1 MATVTAETCPFG
13 KGLATIRAGNRRVV
27 LFKDKI
33 FILSRS
39 RLRSV
44 RQLMEKI
51 RRATV
56 RIRHSWSSPPADTK
70 VQAKAYACHYPQRAK
85 NTTGIH
91 SKGKHA

>member
-33 FILSRS
+33 FSLSRS
-39 RLRSV
+39 RLRTV

-56 RIRHSWSSPPADTK
+56 RIRLSGSSPSAEAE
-70 VQAKAYACHYPQRAK
+70 VQAK
-85 NTTGIH
+85 T
-91 SKGKHA
+91 